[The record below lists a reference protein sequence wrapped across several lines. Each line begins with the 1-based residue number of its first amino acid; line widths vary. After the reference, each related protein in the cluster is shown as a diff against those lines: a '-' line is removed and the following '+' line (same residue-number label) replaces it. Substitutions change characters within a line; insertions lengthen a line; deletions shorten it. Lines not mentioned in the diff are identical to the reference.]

1 MFIWGNLT
9 VSLLLALFVVVL
21 RVFALELYGIVT
33 ESMAFLS
40 FLLGRILLKRIW
52 STIFMICSGARVDLD
67 YAIDRQVRS
76 STSRIAT

>member
-33 ESMAFLS
+33 DSMAFLS
-40 FLLGRILLKRIW
+40 CLLGRILLKQLW
-52 STIFMICSGARVDLD
+52 SPMFMICSGARVDL
-67 YAIDRQVRS
+67 
-76 STSRIAT
+76 ATQ